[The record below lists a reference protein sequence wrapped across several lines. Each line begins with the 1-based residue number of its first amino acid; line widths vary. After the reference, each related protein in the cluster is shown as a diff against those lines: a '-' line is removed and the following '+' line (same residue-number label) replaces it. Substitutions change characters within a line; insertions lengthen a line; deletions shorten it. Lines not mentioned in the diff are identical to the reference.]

1 MFIHMSNTTADK
13 TAVSKRLKEIEK
25 ELKNISKTFQD
36 IKSRTSK
43 TVSGAVSRSD
53 DRKIEDL
60 RKKMGLKK

>member
-1 MFIHMSNTTADK
+1 MSNTTADK
-13 TAVSKRLKEIEK
+13 TAVLKRLKEIET

-43 TVSGAVSRSD
+43 TVKGAVSRSD